1 VLAIGVLIIVEGA
14 ISIKY
19 PYNVKRKLATV
30 ARVLRIIAG
39 AILVIIAMGGYS
51 ATISLW

>member
-1 VLAIGVLIIVEGA
+1 VLAIGVPIIVEGA

-19 PYNVKRKLATV
+19 PYNAKRKLATV

-39 AILVIIAMGGYS
+39 AILVIIAIGGYS
-51 ATISLW
+51 ATSSLW